1 MQLQEAAR
9 PLPRIEQALVA
20 HVASLSSVLDAPE
33 NLREAVAYALL
44 GGGKRIRPLLAWHCC
59 VMTGGQGEQALPA
72 AVAVELVHA
81 FSLVHDDLPAMD
93 DDDFRRGRPTLHKAT
108 SEAMA
113 ILAGDGMLTYAFGH
127 LAAASASSAIAQRLI
142 FELAKGS
149 AGMIAGQVY
158 DTLGGFPANLGQRQ
172 QLELIHRSKTGAL
185 LEASCRMGAISASA
199 SERKIE
205 LVSRYG
211 QIVGLM
217 FQIADDLLDV
227 EGDAQHVGK
236 ATGKDAHKG
245 KLTYPG
251 VIGIEASRR
260 ELDRLTDEAH
270 SVCDKLND
278 TGELA
283 EIAHYVARR
292 TK

>member
-1 MQLQEAAR
+1 VDLQAAAQ
-9 PLPRIEQALVA
+9 PLPRIEAALKALVA
-20 HVASLSSVLDAPE
+20 SIDAPQ
-33 NLREAVAYALL
+33 NLRDAVAYSLL
-44 GGGKRIRPLLAWHCC
+44 SGGKRIRPLLTWHCC
-59 VMTGGQGEQALPA
+59 TMTGGTGEMAIPA

-127 LAAASASSAIAQRLI
+127 LAASSASTAIAQRLI

-158 DTLGGFPANLGQRQ
+158 DTLGGFAPNLDQRT

-185 LEASCRMGAISASA
+185 LEASCRMGAISAQA
-199 SERKIE
+199 SDRKLD
-205 LVSRYG
+205 LVTRYG

-227 EGDAQHVGK
+227 EGDAQHIGK
-236 ATGKDAHKG
+236 ATGKDAQKG

-251 VIGIEASRR
+251 IIGIEASRR

-270 SVCDKLND
+270 SICADLKD
-278 TGELA
+278 SGPLA